1 VISLLA
7 SIIID
12 SIAYGMILFIISVGL
27 SITLGL
33 MRFVNLAHG
42 VFAVA
47 GGYAAVY
54 IAGHFGLGYELSVL
68 LSVLLVAATSLP
80 LEAVFIRRLY
90 KRSQLDQVLFTIGMV
105 FVGIAGAGLMFGNA
119 LTPITLPS
127 YLQGSIDIG
136 FRVIPRQRLAAL
148 VVGLAV
154 LALLHWLLTKTRFG
168 IEVKATVDLPE
179 ASEALGIRTSR
190 VYSLAFALGAGL
202 AAVGGIVGAEL
213 LPIDPYYPLKYLV
226 AFLAVVSVGGAASPF
241 GLLAAALLLGF
252 IETTAKYFASEY
264 ASMLFYITMLA
275 VLTWRPEGLFGRREA
290 K

>member
-1 VISLLA
+1 MSLLA
-7 SIIID
+7 SIVID
-12 SIAYGMILFIISVGL
+12 SVAYGMILFIISVGL

-47 GGYAAVY
+47 GGYVAVF
-54 IAGHFGLGYELSVL
+54 IASRSGLGYELSAVL
-68 LSVLLVAATSLP
+68 AVLIVAAASLP
-80 LEAVFIRRLY
+80 LEAIFIRRLY
-90 KRSQLDQVLFTIGMV
+90 KRSQLDQVLFTIGLV
-105 FVGIAGAGLMFGNA
+105 FVGTAGAGLLFGNSI
-119 LTPITLPS
+119 TPIALPA
-127 YLQGSIDIG
+127 YLQGAVDIG

-148 VVGLAV
+148 VVGLVV
-154 LALLHWLLTKTRFG
+154 LAFLHWLLTKTRFG
-168 IEVKATVDLPE
+168 IEVKATVDLPD

-202 AAVGGIVGAEL
+202 AALGGIVGAEL

-275 VLTWRPEGLFGRREA
+275 VLTWRPEGLFGRRESR
-290 K
+290 

>member
-1 VISLLA
+1 MSLLA
-7 SIIID
+7 SVVID

-47 GGYAAVY
+47 GGYVTVA
-54 IAGHFGLGYELSVL
+54 IARRFGLGYEWSAL
-68 LSVLLVAATSLP
+68 LAVMAVAAASMP
-80 LEAVFIRRLY
+80 LEAAFIRRLY
-90 KRSQLDQVLFTIGMV
+90 KRSQLDQVLFTIGLV
-105 FVGIAGAGLMFGNA
+105 FVGTACVGLSFGNS
-119 LTPITLPS
+119 LTPIPLPS

-148 VVGLAV
+148 VVGLIV
-154 LALLHWLLTKTRFG
+154 LMCLHFLLTRTRFG
-168 IEVKATVDLPE
+168 IEVKATVDLPD
-179 ASEALGIRTSR
+179 AAQALGIRTSR

-202 AAVGGIVGAEL
+202 AALGGIVGAEL

-226 AFLAVVSVGGAASPF
+226 AFLAVVSVGGAASPL

-275 VLTWRPEGLFGRREA
+275 VLTWRPEGLFGRRDA
-290 K
+290 R

>member
-1 VISLLA
+1 MSLIA
-7 SIIID
+7 SIVID
-12 SIAYGMILFIISVGL
+12 SVAYGMILFIISVGL

-47 GGYAAVY
+47 GGYAAVF
-54 IAGHFGLGYELSVL
+54 IASRSGLGYELSAVL
-68 LSVLLVAATSLP
+68 AVLIVAAASVP
-80 LEAVFIRRLY
+80 LEAIFIRRLY
-90 KRSQLDQVLFTIGMV
+90 KRSQLDQVLFTIGLV
-105 FVGIAGAGLMFGNA
+105 FAGTAGAGLLFGNSI
-119 LTPITLPS
+119 TPIALPA
-127 YLQGSIDIG
+127 YLQGAVDIG

-148 VVGLAV
+148 VVGLVV
-154 LALLHWLLTKTRFG
+154 LAFLHWLLTKTRFG
-168 IEVKATVDLPE
+168 IEVKATVDLPD

-202 AAVGGIVGAEL
+202 AALGGIVGAEL

-275 VLTWRPEGLFGRREA
+275 VLTWRPEGLFGRRESR
-290 K
+290 